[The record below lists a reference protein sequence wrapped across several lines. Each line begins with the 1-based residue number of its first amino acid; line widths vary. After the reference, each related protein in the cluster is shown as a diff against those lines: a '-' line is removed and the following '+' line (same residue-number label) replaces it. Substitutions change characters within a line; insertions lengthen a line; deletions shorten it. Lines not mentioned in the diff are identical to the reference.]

1 MICRA
6 TALRLRPAHRP
17 RRAALGAALL
27 RALPGLTVGES
38 VDGDG
43 PEGKGWDL
51 LLLQRGPEL
60 RALEAQDPLLEGL
73 LDGAVE
79 FRKTWAFAE
88 LPPDGA
94 PAVS

>member
-6 TALRLRPAHRP
+6 TALRLRPEHRP

-27 RALPGLTVGES
+27 GALPGATVGES
-38 VDGDG
+38 VDRDG

-60 RALEAQDPLLEGL
+60 RALEADDLRIEAL
-73 LDGAVE
+73 LDGLVE

-88 LPPDGA
+88 LPPAGG
-94 PAVS
+94 PPVS